1 MKERTL
7 IGEAFKA
14 LEALNESEDTFNVDE
29 EGIEEIKGFLN
40 DDEEDDTVT
49 VFDDEADDE
58 EELDD
63 SYVGKV
69 IIDCCVCH
77 SLIYKA
83 PEEVI
88 IDEETDLANVDE
100 ECPYCHSTGDGYKVV
115 GEVAPYNP
123 VDNDNVSVE
132 IEKRD
137 DIDIEDDD
145 DDDEDEDK
153 KEKKSKK
160 SEKKDDEKN
169 ESLRRKNFRRLKESK
184 SRRKS
189 FSKLIES
196 RTCKSAL
203 NYIPRKKNES
213 LVNRR
218 SMLSEGK
225 IPHYESSVGKKLA
238 DNIAEINK
246 QKSVDGVI
254 KVVKSTLIGSKEPGK
269 GTYADNF
276 IKKLSAKKSLN
287 DAITFIFNTILSSE
301 GMSTGTK
308 KRYESMMKRVIRRNL
323 REAFDD
329 VQISTDTEKITIK
342 SEPRDD
348 NFEGEMVAPIE
359 PAIKDEIL
367 DNSAPEEEETDEL
380 NISET
385 PEGVEEEEVTDFDE
399 DNFNELGES
408 FLKKHYDNVSSFKT
422 TRIAG
427 SEKNKN
433 EFVVEGIVTFNSGKK
448 KSTAFNF
455 RGDKILPSGMHRL
468 VGENLDICN
477 AKKAF
482 HVNGRIKD
490 KKFIA
495 ESLNYNY
502 TVGGKRV
509 SGSVRRKKK

>member
-14 LEALNESEDTFNVDE
+14 LDALNESEDTFNVSE
-29 EGIEEIKGFLN
+29 EGIQDIKDFLE
-40 DDEEDDTVT
+40 DDTEDDTVNI
-49 VFDDEADDE
+49 FDDEAESE
-58 EELDD
+58 EDLDD

-88 IDEETDLANVDE
+88 IDDETDLANVDE

-123 VDNDNVSVE
+123 IDNDNVSVE
-132 IEKRD
+132 IEKID
-137 DIDIEDDD
+137 DEDSDDDDEEDDD
-145 DDDEDEDK
+145 DKEDK
-153 KEKKSKK
+153 K
-160 SEKKDDEKN
+160 EKKDDEKN
-169 ESLRRKNFRRLKESK
+169 ESLRRKNFKRISESK
-184 SRRKS
+184 SRKSSFRKMVE
-189 FSKLIES
+189 SKQS
-196 RTCKSAL
+196 SKMS
-203 NYIPRKKNES
+203 YIRRKPKNES
-213 LVNRR
+213 INRKSVN
-218 SMLSEGK
+218 EGK
-225 IPHYESSVGKKLA
+225 IPHYETSVGKKLA

-246 QKSVDGVI
+246 QKDVDGVI
-254 KVVKSTLIGSKEPGK
+254 KVVKSTLAGEKGNKPGS
-269 GTYADNF
+269 YADNF
-276 IKKLSAKKSLN
+276 IKKLSGKKSLN
-287 DAITFIFNTILSSE
+287 DAISLIFSTILSAE
-301 GMSTGTK
+301 GMSVGK
-308 KRYESMMKRVIRRNL
+308 KKKYEAMMNRVIRRNL

-348 NFEGEMVAPIE
+348 NFDGEMVAPIE
-359 PAIKDEIL
+359 PDIKDEIL
-367 DNSAPEEEETDEL
+367 DNSAPEEEEVDTL
-380 NISET
+380 NIEEET
-385 PEGVEEEEVTDFDE
+385 PNGIEEEEVTDFDE
-399 DNFNELGES
+399 ENFDELGES
-408 FLKKHYDNVSSFKT
+408 FLKKHYDNVKSFKT
-422 TRIAG
+422 TKISESK
-427 SEKNKN
+427 SEKNSII
-433 EFVVEGIVTFNSGKK
+433 VEGIVTFNSGKK
-448 KSTAFNF
+448 KNTAFSF

-482 HVNGRIKD
+482 HINGRIKD

-495 ESLNYNY
+495 ESLNYNF

>member
-14 LEALNESEDTFNVDE
+14 LEALNESEDTFDVSE
-29 EGIEEIKGFLN
+29 EGIEEIKDFLN
-40 DDEEDDTVT
+40 DDSEDDIVT
-49 VFDDEADDE
+49 IFDDEAEDE
-58 EELDD
+58 EELED

-83 PEEVI
+83 PDEVI

-132 IEKRD
+132 IEKKEDADSDEDGEAD
-137 DIDIEDDD
+137 DEDDD
-145 DDDEDEDK
+145 KEEK
-153 KEKKSKK
+153 KEKKA
-160 SEKKDDEKN
+160 DEKN
-169 ESLRRKNFRRLKESK
+169 ESLRRKNFRNKLSESK
-184 SRRKS
+184 NGKKS
-189 FSKLIES
+189 FGKLIES
-196 RTCKSAL
+196 KNRKSDI
-203 NYIPRKKNES
+203 NYIPRKKS
-213 LVNRR
+213 VN
-218 SMLSEGK
+218 EGK
-225 IPHYESSVGKKLA
+225 IPHYDTSVGKKLA

-254 KVVKSTLIGSKEPGK
+254 KVVKSTLAGNKEPGK

-276 IKKLSAKKSLN
+276 IKKLSSKKSLN
-287 DAITFIFNTILSSE
+287 DAIQLIFSTILASE
-301 GMSTGTK
+301 GMSVGK
-308 KRYESMMKRVIRRNL
+308 KKKYEAMMNRVIRRNL

-348 NFEGEMVAPIE
+348 SFEGEMVAPIE
-359 PAIKDEIL
+359 PEVKDEIL
-367 DNSAPEEEETDEL
+367 DNSAPEEEEVDEL
-380 NISET
+380 NIEEET
-385 PEGVEEEEVTDFDE
+385 PNGIEEEEVTDFDE
-399 DNFNELGES
+399 ENFDELGES
-408 FLKKHYDNVSSFKT
+408 FLKKHYDNVKSFKT
-422 TRIAG
+422 TKI
-427 SEKNKN
+427 SESKEKKNN
-433 EFVVEGIVTFNSGKK
+433 FVVEGIVTFNSGKK
-448 KSTAFNF
+448 KTTAFNF
-455 RGDKILPSGMHRL
+455 RGDRVLPSGMHRL

-482 HVNGRIKD
+482 HINGRIKD